1 MSSASKFQLKKRG
14 QAKNSNKNKRA
25 RKCLF
30 HSKDLKQHGEDG
42 EVCLIDLTRSPDLSV
57 AVPITGQNSG
67 METDCSA
74 CTTVSCPV
82 CDGKLDFQI

>member
-1 MSSASKFQLKKRG
+1 MSSASPFQLKKRG

-42 EVCLIDLTRSPDLSV
+42 EVCPIDLTRSPDLVKMNPS
-57 AVPITGQNSG
+57 PDGTEYRLRISTG
-67 METDCSA
+67 ETE
-74 CTTVSCPV
+74 TPVLMMRTV
-82 CDGKLDFQI
+82 